1 MLIGATS
8 ELVDDYAKRKTDP
21 KLKKKKRIQLKSKE
35 VS

>member
-21 KLKKKKRIQLKSKE
+21 KLKKKTNST
-35 VS
+35 